1 MDGFFPQ
8 SEDKMR
14 VNERDSAIKENE
26 KAMIK
31 RLSDI
36 RPCLK
41 IVRTPIEGSFS
52 ATGRT
57 SNYQTRP
64 KSHKVLRSAQE
75 KPLAE

>member
-41 IVRTPIEGSFS
+41 IVRTPIDGSFS
-52 ATGRT
+52 AT
-57 SNYQTRP
+57 
-64 KSHKVLRSAQE
+64 LR
-75 KPLAE
+75 

>member
-1 MDGFFPQ
+1 MFFGRSSHKNREKAARMDGFFPQ

-41 IVRTPIEGSFS
+41 IVRTPIDGSFS
-52 ATGRT
+52 AT
-57 SNYQTRP
+57 
-64 KSHKVLRSAQE
+64 LR
-75 KPLAE
+75 